1 MARIA
6 PTVQYNVIM
15 QPSAFTTTIPL
26 AVASGSGQP
35 GSVAPTIPVEV
46 PTLEDTKAAF
56 QEVSSTFRDMSVQH
70 GQIQGN
76 LQELAST
83 VQALRQSKQE
93 EQQTSVQVQETLKRI
108 ASVASELEMRIG
120 VKNLS
125 PAVEQGCRSSSS
137 ATVTW

>member
-6 PTVQYNVIM
+6 PIVQSSVLM
-15 QPSAFTTTIPL
+15 QPSAFATTIPV
-26 AVASGSGQP
+26 AAASGSGQL
-35 GSVAPTIPVEV
+35 GSVAPTILVEV

-56 QEVSSTFRDMSVQH
+56 QEVSLTFQDMSAQH

-93 EQQTSVQVQETLKRI
+93 EQQTSVQVQETLKMYCI
-108 ASVASELEMRIG
+108 CGERIG
-120 VKNLS
+120 NAHRRTICDAGIVDDDRRKGT
-125 PAVEQGCRSSSS
+125 AD
-137 ATVTW
+137 W